1 MKNLKDKSK
10 ENKAYTFDA
19 IKSSST
25 MVVSLLPKGKIMIQD
40 YSVDDSRKELLKQ
53 LEGMGIKT
61 ATTLESL
68 CG

>member
-1 MKNLKDKSK
+1 MKNLKDRSK
-10 ENKAYTFDA
+10 ENKTHTFDA
-19 IKSSST
+19 KKGSST